1 MQSTEWINAHWQS
14 FFISVYRYS
23 DLITAAKA
31 ALITREKII
40 ISVICHDSCVDEA
53 QGNRKL

>member
-1 MQSTEWINAHWQS
+1 MLIDNHFS
-14 FFISVYRYS
+14 FQYRYS

-40 ISVICHDSCVDEA
+40 ISVICHA
-53 QGNRKL
+53 LMKLKVIENCNMTNHAY